1 MEFIREKIK
10 EKPISKKRVVTQIGI
25 AALCG
30 VAFAIAA
37 CLVALLCMPI
47 LQNAFLAGV
56 PGQGTQGSQDTDE
69 TENHSEKES
78 EEDTGKENPS
88 ENPGVIPDISLSIED
103 YQELQNKLYVIGN
116 TANKSIVTVTTVVSE
131 TDWMN
136 NAYETEGQGSG
147 VIVDGDSNY
156 FYILTEKRVLQ
167 DASRVR
173 VSFIDGAGAD
183 ATLLKYDGNTGVA
196 ILAVEKRLLSDATV
210 RSVSIAKFGNSYSVA
225 NGTIVIALGSPLGT
239 NYSILTGNITSNN
252 NEIMTPDKNYDVFTT
267 DIIASENGSG
277 FLINTNGELVGMVIQ
292 SFSGS
297 QDINTL
303 TAVSVSE
310 ISGIVK
316 RFIQGKDLPYVGL
329 YVSTI
334 TKEISAAHKLPV
346 GVFIKEVK
354 TDSPAMFAGLQSGDI
369 ITHINGEDIYS
380 ATTYSTKVQML
391 LPGTTCEFTIRR
403 QNGEEYMEIKCVVEI
418 GVLQ

>member
-1 MEFIREKIK
+1 M
-10 EKPISKKRVVTQIGI
+10 
-25 AALCG
+25 
-30 VAFAIAA
+30 
-37 CLVALLCMPI
+37 
-47 LQNAFLAGV
+47 
-56 PGQGTQGSQDTDE
+56 
-69 TENHSEKES
+69 
-78 EEDTGKENPS
+78 
-88 ENPGVIPDISLSIED
+88 
-103 YQELQNKLYVIGN
+103 
-116 TANKSIVTVTTVVSE
+116 
-131 TDWMN
+131 
-136 NAYETEGQGSG
+136 
-147 VIVDGDSNY
+147 
-156 FYILTEKRVLQ
+156 
-167 DASRVR
+167 
-173 VSFIDGAGAD
+173 
-183 ATLLKYDGNTGVA
+183 TL
-196 ILAVEKRLLSDATV
+196 
-210 RSVSIAKFGNSYSVA
+210 
-225 NGTIVIALGSPLGT
+225 
-239 NYSILTGNITSNN
+239 
-252 NEIMTPDKNYDVFTT
+252 DKNYDVFTT

-380 ATTYSTKVQML
+380 TTTYSTKVQML